1 MDRIIGYLP
10 PGEYL
15 SRIQDIRENKH
26 TLDDYLT
33 RYKNGEVT
41 SDIIAGIAMKFEGR
55 GEDNKAN
62 DYYTILVKDFPN
74 DSSEYFQRGIFFMA
88 SLAFENGNKN
98 ALNVFIETHRDSPFI
113 EDAHLTMVYHYAD
126 TEQRD
131 EELHAYKKMI
141 AQFPDSPGVLNSYAW
156 RMAEIETNL
165 EDALLKARKAVLL
178 SRDNPDRQAG
188 IIDTEAEVL
197 WKLKRYDEAIE
208 TIEKAII
215 IEPANQYFR
224 DQKEKILE
232 SKQTDFKP
240 A

>member
-15 SRIQDIRENKH
+15 SRIQDIRGNKH

-33 RYKNGEVT
+33 RYRNGEVT
-41 SDIIAGIAMKFEGR
+41 SDIIAGIAMKFEDR
-55 GEDNKAN
+55 GEDDKAN

-74 DSSEYFQRGIFFMA
+74 DSSEYFQRGIFFLA
-88 SLAFENGNKN
+88 SLAFENGNKS
-98 ALNVFIETHRDSPFI
+98 ALNVFIATHRDSPFI
-113 EDAHLTMVYHYAD
+113 EDAYLTMVYYYAD

-165 EDALLKARKAVLL
+165 EDALQKVKRAVQLAADDL
-178 SRDNPDRQAG
+178 QRGESVLFANRDIRTKRRDTRGRSKPVACGLPTGHLWCQPPLNDPVRAFSRR
-188 IIDTEAEVL
+188 
-197 WKLKRYDEAIE
+197 
-208 TIEKAII
+208 
-215 IEPANQYFR
+215 
-224 DQKEKILE
+224 
-232 SKQTDFKP
+232 
-240 A
+240 